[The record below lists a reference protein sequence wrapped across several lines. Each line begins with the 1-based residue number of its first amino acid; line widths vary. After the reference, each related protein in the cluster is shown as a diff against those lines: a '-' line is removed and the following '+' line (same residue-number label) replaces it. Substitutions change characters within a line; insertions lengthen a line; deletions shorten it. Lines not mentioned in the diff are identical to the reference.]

1 MTRESLLDAI
11 GQIEDEL
18 IMEAAAPARRSI
30 PWLKVSGW
38 AAALVLCVGVASL
51 PGLMPQYAS
60 GTAAPES
67 DFVLGDMMLDQDTKS
82 DGFEYRSEQESQ
94 VKEPSAANKTESA
107 SAAADGAAQ
116 GLMEPK
122 FFTQRGLY
130 MLMGDEFPYKPKLP
144 DTEHLNKLG
153 ALVTAVP
160 GAKVYPSTGTEEYVG
175 CPVWES
181 ADGKTLYIELPD
193 GGCLFATLY
202 E

>member
-1 MTRESLLDAI
+1 MTSEFLLDAV
-11 GQIEDEL
+11 GMMDDEL
-18 IMEAAAPARRSI
+18 VAEAAVPTRRTI

-38 AAALVLCVGVASL
+38 AAALVLCVGIASL
-51 PGLMPQYAS
+51 PALMPKNAS

-107 SAAADGAAQ
+107 SATADGAAH

-160 GAKVYPSTGTEEYVG
+160 GEQVYPSTGTPEYVG
-175 CPVWES
+175 CTVWES
-181 ADGKTLYIELPD
+181 VDGKTIYIELPD
-193 GGCLFATLY
+193 GSCLIATRY